1 MKKLLVVGA
10 VLALA
15 IVALG
20 MAGLV
25 YAQTQTP
32 PTPTF
37 PGYGP
42 GMMGGR
48 GGMVGGFQSGNIGP
62 MHDYMV
68 DAYAEA
74 LGITVEEFQDRL
86 AGGENMWQIAL
97 SLGFSEEAIPG
108 LMIAAHTQALNKAVD
123 DGVLSQEQADW
134 MIQRMAHMQ
143 AQGFGPGAG
152 GCGGFGGRTARAGGM
167 MQGWRWNNQP

>member
-1 MKKLLVVGA
+1 MKKLLIVGA

-15 IVALG
+15 IVAFG
-20 MAGLV
+20 AAGLV

-48 GGMVGGFQSGNIGP
+48 GGMMGGFQSGNFGP
-62 MHDYMV
+62 MHDYMQ

-74 LGITVEEFQDRL
+74 LGITVDELTDRL

-97 SLGFSEEAIPG
+97 SLGFSQEAIPG

-123 DGVLSQEQADW
+123 DGVLTREQADW
-134 MIQRMAHMQ
+134 MNQRMAQMQ
-143 AQGFGPGAG
+143 AQGFGPGTG
-152 GCGGFGGRTARAGGM
+152 GCGGFGGRTARGGGM
-167 MQGWRWNNQP
+167 MQGWRWNNP

>member
-1 MKKLLVVGA
+1 MKKLLIVGA
-10 VLALA
+10 VLAFA
-15 IVALG
+15 IVAFG
-20 MAGLV
+20 AAGLV

-48 GGMVGGFQSGNIGP
+48 GGMMGGFQSGNFGP
-62 MHDYMV
+62 MHDYMQ

-74 LGITVEEFQDRL
+74 LGITVDELTDRL

-97 SLGFSEEAIPG
+97 SLGFSQEAIPG

-123 DGVLSQEQADW
+123 DGVLTREQADW
-134 MIQRMAHMQ
+134 MNQRMAQMQ
-143 AQGFGPGAG
+143 AQGFGPGTG
-152 GCGGFGGRTARAGGM
+152 GCGGFGGRTARGGGM
-167 MQGWRWNNQP
+167 MQGWRWNNP